1 MKAHRYAK
9 YFPLMDGEEFDD
21 LVNDI
26 REHGLLEPI
35 VTFEEAI
42 LDGRNRFRACK
53 KAGVEPRFTKYRGN
67 GVITYI
73 ISKNV
78 HRRHLSVSQRAV
90 IALDVL
96 PVLEK
101 EAAKRNPVA
110 QRIGRPRNARRGTPT
125 ENGTSTAHAG
135 RMLRVGGS
143 TVRQAK
149 RIAKEAPELLPAIRA
164 GRKTVHE
171 AEQEVRQRKAR
182 VAVKR
187 ETARQDHKKREN
199 PREVKEYLD
208 AIRTFCDAAR
218 TAKKVAAYGKFS
230 PEAQRFV
237 TRQHGTVCEL
247 LAKIEEA
254 F

>member
-1 MKAHRYAK
+1 MKTHRYAK
-9 YFPLMDGEEFDD
+9 YFPLMEGEEFDD

-35 VTFEEAI
+35 VTFEDAI

-67 GVITYI
+67 GVLTYI

-78 HRRHLSVSQRAV
+78 HRRHLTVSQRAI

-96 PVLEK
+96 PALEK
-101 EAAKRNPVA
+101 EAAKRNP
-110 QRIGRPRNARRGTPT
+110 IGRSGKPPRRLPG
-125 ENGTSTAHAG
+125 ENGKSAAHAG
-135 RMLRVGGS
+135 KALHVSRGS
-143 TVRQAK
+143 VERAK
-149 RIAKEAPELLPAIRA
+149 RVAKEAPELLPEIRA
-164 GRKTVHE
+164 GRKTVRE

-182 VAVKR
+182 AAVKR
-187 ETARQDHKKREN
+187 ETKRQDHKKREN
-199 PREVKEYLD
+199 PREVKQYLN
-208 AIRTFCDAAR
+208 AIRAFCDAAR

-237 TRQHGTVCEL
+237 TRQHGTICEL
-247 LAKIEEA
+247 LAKVEEA